1 MYTAHPTGPEGWSSY
16 LTEAPMLFLSGN
28 RLVGEKKNMT
38 ALSIDRRTIGAQA
51 AAYLWETGC
60 RNFIYLCDG
69 PKHLDGEYW
78 AGIQSVAETNGGS
91 CRLCF
96 SSRSIEDAAR
106 ELDKVL
112 DPSAPAADC
121 VLTQSNLQAAGVLS
135 ALRARGLAVPEQ
147 VSVMSFENTELAC
160 LTTPQ
165 LSVIGPSSYQIGM
178 IGTMELLNQISAQ
191 KGGQLRPN
199 GTLDL
204 KLIPRGS
211 THARV

>member
-1 MYTAHPTGPEGWSSY
+1 MLGTVAQVNEIPAAGLPE
-16 LTEAPMLFLSGN
+16 
-28 RLVGEKKNMT
+28 
-38 ALSIDRRTIGAQA
+38 IG
-51 AAYLWETGC
+51 
-60 RNFIYLCDG
+60 
-69 PKHLDGEYW
+69 
-78 AGIQSVAETNGGS
+78 GG
-91 CRLCF
+91 LG
-96 SSRSIEDAAR
+96 SIEDAAR

-191 KGGQLRPN
+191 KGGQLHPN

>member
-1 MYTAHPTGPEGWSSY
+1 MYTAHPTVPEGWSSY

-69 PKHLDGEYW
+69 PKYLDGEYW

-96 SSRSIEDAAR
+96 SSRSIEAS
-106 ELDKVL
+106 KVF
-112 DPSAPAADC
+112 DF
-121 VLTQSNLQAAGVLS
+121 
-135 ALRARGLAVPEQ
+135 ALMSHPPVFVPR
-147 VSVMSFENTELAC
+147 
-160 LTTPQ
+160 
-165 LSVIGPSSYQIGM
+165 GPSGC
-178 IGTMELLNQISAQ
+178 
-191 KGGQLRPN
+191 RC
-199 GTLDL
+199 
-204 KLIPRGS
+204 
-211 THARV
+211 